1 MSEWKIRELV
11 IKNQVVIAP
20 MAGISNP
27 AFRSILA
34 TYQPGLI
41 FSEMIS
47 DKAIC
52 FKNEKS
58 IEMTKVYPHE
68 HPIALQ
74 LFGEDIDSMVQAA
87 IYLDTQTDCDIIDI
101 NMGCPVPK
109 IVKGSGGASLLKD
122 PQRAF
127 AIAKAVVENVKKPV
141 TAKIRIG
148 WDKQSINAVEMAIGL
163 EKAGISALS
172 VHGRTRS
179 AMYSGDV
186 DYDMIRQVKAAVSIP
201 VLANGDI
208 KTVDGALDVLLST
221 GVDAVMIGRGIL
233 GRPWFIKDLIDGLNG
248 QSSEYTDLTERFRIA
263 QLHAVNLIQLKGE
276 LTAMKEMRSHFNWY
290 ITGLPYNHK
299 VRNDVSQMTSL
310 AQFDRIIADYLDL
323 LKNGGSS

>member
-1 MSEWKIRELV
+1 MSAWKIRDIE

-20 MAGISNP
+20 LAGISNP

-34 TYQPGLI
+34 LYGPGLI
-41 FSEMIS
+41 TSEMIS

-52 FKNEKS
+52 FNNVKTLD
-58 IEMTKVYPHE
+58 MTKVYPNE

-74 LFGEDIDSMVQAA
+74 LFGEDVESMVKAA

-127 AIAKAVVENVKKPV
+127 AIAKAVVESVKKPV

-148 WDKQSINAVEMAIGL
+148 WDKQNINAVEMAIGL
-163 EKAGISALS
+163 EKAGISAIS

-179 AMYSGDV
+179 AMYSGTV
-186 DYDMIRQVKAAVSIP
+186 DYEMIRQVKAAVKIP
-201 VLANGDI
+201 VIANGDI
-208 KTVDGALDVLLST
+208 KSVQGAKDVLKLT
-221 GVDAVMIGRGIL
+221 GCDAVMIGRGIL
-233 GRPWFIKDLIDGLNG
+233 GRPWFINDLVHGLNDK
-248 QSSEYTDLTERFRIA
+248 ETEFIDLKERFRIA
-263 QLHAVNLIQLKGE
+263 QLHASKLIELKGE
-276 LTAMKEMRSHFNWY
+276 LTAMKEMRTHFNWY
-290 ITGLPYNHK
+290 IAGLPHNHK
-299 VRNDVSQMTSL
+299 IRNDVSQMTSY
-310 AQFDRIIADYLDL
+310 AQFDKIIADYINTLE
-323 LKNGGSS
+323 NGGSV

>member
-1 MSEWKIRELV
+1 MSAWKIRELT
-11 IKNQVVIAP
+11 IQNQVVIAP

-34 TYQPGLI
+34 LYGPGLI
-41 FSEMIS
+41 TSEMIS

-52 FKNEKS
+52 FNNVKTL
-58 IEMTKVYPHE
+58 EMTKVYPNE

-74 LFGEDIDSMVQAA
+74 LFGEDVDSMVQAA
-87 IYLDTQTDCDIIDI
+87 IFLDTQTDCDIIDI

-122 PQRAF
+122 PERAF
-127 AIAKAVVENVKKPV
+127 AIAKAVVEAVKKPV

-148 WDKQSINAVEMAIGL
+148 WDKHSINAVDMAIGL
-163 EKAGISALS
+163 EKAGISAIA

-186 DYDMIRQVKAAVSIP
+186 DYEMIRLVKAAVKIP
-201 VLANGDI
+201 VIANGDI
-208 KTVDGALDVLLST
+208 KTVESAKTVLALT
-221 GVDAVMIGRGIL
+221 GCDAVMIGRGIL
-233 GRPWFIKDLIDGLNG
+233 GRPWFIKDLVEGLEG
-248 QSSEYTDLTERFRIA
+248 LDTDHVDLKERFRIA
-263 QLHAVNLIQLKGE
+263 KLHASKLIDLKGE

-290 ITGLPYNHK
+290 IAGLPHNHK
-299 VRNDVSQMTSL
+299 IRNDVSQMTSY
-310 AQFDRIIADYLDL
+310 AQFDRIITDYLDTL
-323 LKNGGSS
+323 ENGGSV

>member
-1 MSEWKIRELV
+1 MSEWKIRDLI

-20 MAGISNP
+20 MAGICNP
-27 AFRSILA
+27 AFRSILMM
-34 TYQPGLI
+34 YGPGLI

-52 FKNEKS
+52 FNNVKTLD
-58 IEMTKVYPHE
+58 MTKVYANE

-74 LFGEDIDSMVQAA
+74 LFGEDIDSMVIAA
-87 IYLDTQTDCDIIDI
+87 KYLDEQTDCDIIDI

-109 IVKGSGGASLLKD
+109 IVKGAGGASLLKD

-127 AIAKAVVENVKKPV
+127 AIAKAVVDNVKKPV

-148 WDKQSINAVEMAIGL
+148 WDKQNINAIEMAIGL
-163 EKAGISALS
+163 EKAGISAIT

-201 VLANGDI
+201 VIANGDI
-208 KTVDGALDVLLST
+208 KTLEDAKRVLEFT
-221 GVDAVMIGRGIL
+221 KADAIMIGRGIL
-233 GRPWFIKDLIDGLNG
+233 GRPWFTKELVDGLDNKETESVDLI
-248 QSSEYTDLTERFRIA
+248 ERFRIA
-263 QLHAVNLIQLKGE
+263 KHHASNLIELKGE

-290 ITGLPYNHK
+290 ITGLPFNHK
-299 VRNDVSQMTSL
+299 VRNDVSQMTSY
-310 AQFDRIIADYLDL
+310 AQFDRIITDYLTL
-323 LKNGGSS
+323 LENGGSV

>member
-1 MSEWKIRELV
+1 MGTWKIRDLT
-11 IKNQVVIAP
+11 IANQVVVAP

-34 TYQPGLI
+34 LYGPGLLT
-41 FSEMIS
+41 SEMIS

-52 FKNEKS
+52 FNNTKTLD
-58 IEMTKVYPHE
+58 MTKVYPNE
-68 HPIALQ
+68 HPISLQ
-74 LFGEDIDSMVQAA
+74 LFGEDVDSMVQAA

-127 AIAKAVVENVKKPV
+127 AIAQAVVQAVKKPV

-148 WDKQSINAVEMAIGL
+148 WDKQSLNAVEMAIGL
-163 EKAGISALS
+163 EKAGISAIA

-186 DYDMIRQVKAAVSIP
+186 DYEMIKAVKQAVKIP
-201 VLANGDI
+201 VIANGDI
-208 KTVDGALDVLLST
+208 KTVEGAKAVLELT
-221 GVDAVMIGRGIL
+221 GCDAVMIGRGIL
-233 GRPWFIKDLIDGLNG
+233 GRPWFIKDLVEGLKG
-248 QSSEYTDLTERFRIA
+248 QDTDHVDLIERFRIA
-263 QLHAVNLIQLKGE
+263 KLHAFKLIELKGE

-290 ITGLPYNHK
+290 ITGLPHNHK
-299 VRNDVSQMTSL
+299 IRNDVSQMTSY
-310 AQFDRIIADYLDL
+310 AQFDRIITDYLDL
-323 LKNGGSS
+323 LENGGS

>member
-1 MSEWKIRELV
+1 MSAWKIRELT
-11 IKNQVVIAP
+11 IQNQVVIAP

-34 TYQPGLI
+34 LYGPGLI
-41 FSEMIS
+41 TSEMIS

-52 FKNEKS
+52 FNNVKTL
-58 IEMTKVYPHE
+58 EMTKVYPNE

-87 IYLDTQTDCDIIDI
+87 QFLDTQTDCDIIDI

-122 PQRAF
+122 PERAF
-127 AIAKAVVENVKKPV
+127 AIAKAVVEAVKKPV

-148 WDKQSINAVEMAIGL
+148 WDKQSINAVDMAIGL
-163 EKAGISALS
+163 EKAGISAIA

-186 DYDMIRQVKAAVSIP
+186 DYEMIRQVKAAVKIP
-201 VLANGDI
+201 VIANGDI
-208 KTVDGALDVLLST
+208 KTVESAKLVLALT
-221 GVDAVMIGRGIL
+221 GCDAVMIGRGIL
-233 GRPWFIKDLIDGLNG
+233 GRPWFIKDLVDGLEG
-248 QSSEYTDLTERFRIA
+248 LDSDHVDLKERFRIA
-263 QLHAVNLIQLKGE
+263 KLHASKLIDLKGE

-290 ITGLPYNHK
+290 IAGLPHNHK
-299 VRNDVSQMTSL
+299 IRNDVSQMTSY
-310 AQFDRIIADYLDL
+310 AQFDRIITDYLDTL
-323 LKNGGSS
+323 ENGGSV

>member
-1 MSEWKIRELV
+1 MSAWKIRDIE

-34 TYQPGLI
+34 LYGPGLI
-41 FSEMIS
+41 TSEMIS

-52 FKNEKS
+52 FNNVKTL
-58 IEMTKVYPHE
+58 EMTKVYPNE

-74 LFGEDIDSMVQAA
+74 LFGEDVESMVKAA

-122 PQRAF
+122 PDRAF
-127 AIAKAVVENVKKPV
+127 AIAKAIVESVKKPV

-148 WDKQSINAVEMAIGL
+148 WDKQNINAVEMAIGL
-163 EKAGISALS
+163 EKAGISAIS

-186 DYDMIRQVKAAVSIP
+186 DYEMIRQVKAAVKMP
-201 VLANGDI
+201 VMANGDI
-208 KTVDGALDVLLST
+208 KSVQGAKDVLELT
-221 GVDAVMIGRGIL
+221 GCDAVMIGRGIL
-233 GRPWFIKDLIDGLNG
+233 GRPWFINDLVHGLNDK
-248 QSSEYTDLTERFRIA
+248 ETEFIDLKERFRIA
-263 QLHAVNLIQLKGE
+263 QLHASKLIELKGE
-276 LTAMKEMRSHFNWY
+276 LTAMKEMRTHFNWY
-290 ITGLPYNHK
+290 IAGLPHNHK
-299 VRNDVSQMTSL
+299 IRNDVSQMTSY
-310 AQFDRIIADYLDL
+310 AQFDKIIADYLNTL
-323 LKNGGSS
+323 ENGGSV

>member
-1 MSEWKIRELV
+1 MSAWKIRDIE

-34 TYQPGLI
+34 LYGPGLI
-41 FSEMIS
+41 TSEMIS

-52 FKNEKS
+52 FNNVKTL
-58 IEMTKVYPHE
+58 EMTKVYPNE

-74 LFGEDIDSMVQAA
+74 LFGEDVESMVKAA

-122 PQRAF
+122 PDRAF
-127 AIAKAVVENVKKPV
+127 AIAKAIVESVKKPV

-148 WDKQSINAVEMAIGL
+148 WDKQNINAVEMAIGL
-163 EKAGISALS
+163 EKAGISAIS

-186 DYDMIRQVKAAVSIP
+186 DYEMIRQVKAAVKIP
-201 VLANGDI
+201 VMANGDI
-208 KTVDGALDVLLST
+208 KSVQGAKDVLELT
-221 GVDAVMIGRGIL
+221 GCDAVMIGRGIL
-233 GRPWFIKDLIDGLNG
+233 GRPWFINDLVHGLNDK
-248 QSSEYTDLTERFRIA
+248 ETEFIDLKERFRIA
-263 QLHAVNLIQLKGE
+263 QLHASKLIELKGE
-276 LTAMKEMRSHFNWY
+276 LTAMKEMRTHFNWY
-290 ITGLPYNHK
+290 IAGLPHNHK
-299 VRNDVSQMTSL
+299 IRNDVSQMTSY
-310 AQFDRIIADYLDL
+310 AQFDKIIADYLNTL
-323 LKNGGSS
+323 ENGGSV

>member
-1 MSEWKIRELV
+1 MSEWKIRDLI

-20 MAGISNP
+20 MAGICNP
-27 AFRSILA
+27 AFRSILMM
-34 TYQPGLI
+34 YGPGLI

-52 FKNEKS
+52 FNNVKTLD
-58 IEMTKVYPHE
+58 MTKVYANE

-74 LFGEDIDSMVQAA
+74 LFGEDIDSMVIAA
-87 IYLDTQTDCDIIDI
+87 KYLDEQTDCDIIDI

-109 IVKGSGGASLLKD
+109 IVKGAGGASLLKD

-127 AIAKAVVENVKKPV
+127 AIAKAVVDNVKKPV

-148 WDKQSINAVEMAIGL
+148 WDKQNINAIEMAIGL
-163 EKAGISALS
+163 EKAGISAIS

-201 VLANGDI
+201 VIANGDI
-208 KTVDGALDVLLST
+208 KTVD
-221 GVDAVMIGRGIL
+221 DAKRILEFTKADAIMIGRGIL
-233 GRPWFIKDLIDGLNG
+233 GRPWFTKELGDALDNKETESVDLI
-248 QSSEYTDLTERFRIA
+248 ERFRIA
-263 QLHAVNLIQLKGE
+263 KLHASNLIELKGE

-290 ITGLPYNHK
+290 ITGLPFNHK
-299 VRNDVSQMTSL
+299 VRNDVSQMTSY
-310 AQFDRIIADYLDL
+310 AQFDRIITDYLTL
-323 LKNGGSS
+323 LENGGSV

>member
-1 MSEWKIRELV
+1 MSAWKIRDIE

-20 MAGISNP
+20 LAGISNP

-34 TYQPGLI
+34 LYGPGLI
-41 FSEMIS
+41 TSEMIS

-52 FKNEKS
+52 FNNVKTL
-58 IEMTKVYPHE
+58 EMTKVYPNE

-74 LFGEDIDSMVQAA
+74 LFGEDVESMVKAA

-127 AIAKAVVENVKKPV
+127 AIVKAVVESVKKPV

-148 WDKQSINAVEMAIGL
+148 WDKQNINAVEMAIGL
-163 EKAGISALS
+163 EKAGISAIS

-186 DYDMIRQVKAAVSIP
+186 DYEMIRQVKAAVKIP
-201 VLANGDI
+201 VIANGDI
-208 KTVDGALDVLLST
+208 KSVQGAKDVLKLT
-221 GVDAVMIGRGIL
+221 GCDAVMIGRGIL
-233 GRPWFIKDLIDGLNG
+233 GRPWFINDLVHGLNDK
-248 QSSEYTDLTERFRIA
+248 ETEFIDLKERFRIA
-263 QLHAVNLIQLKGE
+263 QLHASKLIELKGE
-276 LTAMKEMRSHFNWY
+276 LTAMKEMRTHFNWY
-290 ITGLPYNHK
+290 IAGLPHNHK
-299 VRNDVSQMTSL
+299 IRNDVSQMTSY
-310 AQFDRIIADYLDL
+310 AQFDKIIADYINTLE
-323 LKNGGSS
+323 NGGSV

>member
-1 MSEWKIRELV
+1 MSEWKIRDLI

-20 MAGISNP
+20 MAGICNP
-27 AFRSILA
+27 AFRSILML
-34 TYQPGLI
+34 YGPGLI

-52 FKNEKS
+52 FNNVKTLD
-58 IEMTKVYPHE
+58 MTKVYANE

-74 LFGEDIDSMVQAA
+74 LFGDDIDSMVTAA
-87 IYLDTQTDCDIIDI
+87 KYLDEQTDCDIIDI

-109 IVKGSGGASLLKD
+109 IVKGAGGASLLKD

-127 AIAKAVVENVKKPV
+127 AIAKAVVDNVKKPV

-148 WDKQSINAVEMAIGL
+148 WDKQNINAIEMAIGL
-163 EKAGISALS
+163 EKAGISAIT

-201 VLANGDI
+201 VIANGDI
-208 KTVDGALDVLLST
+208 KTVEDAKKVLEFT
-221 GVDAVMIGRGIL
+221 KADAIMIGRGIL
-233 GRPWFIKDLIDGLNG
+233 GRPWFAKELVDGLDGKETESVDLI
-248 QSSEYTDLTERFRIA
+248 ERFRIA
-263 QLHAVNLIQLKGE
+263 KLHASNLIELKGE

-290 ITGLPYNHK
+290 ITGLPFNHK
-299 VRNDVSQMTSL
+299 VRNDVSQMTSY
-310 AQFDRIIADYLDL
+310 AQFDRIITDYLIL
-323 LKNGGSS
+323 LENGGSL

>member
-1 MSEWKIRELV
+1 MSEWKIRDLV

-20 MAGISNP
+20 MAGICNP
-27 AFRSILA
+27 AFRSILML
-34 TYQPGLI
+34 YGPGLI

-52 FKNEKS
+52 FNNVKTLD
-58 IEMTKVYPHE
+58 MTKVYANE

-74 LFGEDIDSMVQAA
+74 LFGEDIDSMVTAA
-87 IYLDTQTDCDIIDI
+87 KYLDLQTDCDIIDI
-101 NMGCPVPK
+101 NMGCPVSK
-109 IVKGSGGASLLKD
+109 IVKGAGGASLLKD

-127 AIAKAVVENVKKPV
+127 AIAKAVVDNVKKPV

-148 WDKQSINAVEMAIGL
+148 WDKQSINAIEMAIGL
-163 EKAGISALS
+163 EKAGISAIT

-201 VLANGDI
+201 VIANGDI
-208 KTVDGALDVLLST
+208 KTVEDAKRVLEFT
-221 GVDAVMIGRGIL
+221 KADAIMIGRGIL
-233 GRPWFIKDLIDGLNG
+233 GKPWFTKELVDGLDNKETE
-248 QSSEYTDLTERFRIA
+248 SVELIERFRIA
-263 QLHAVNLIQLKGE
+263 KCHALNLIELKGE

-290 ITGLPYNHK
+290 ITGLPFNHK
-299 VRNDVSQMTSL
+299 VRNDVSQMTSY
-310 AQFDRIIADYLDL
+310 AQFDRIITDYLML
-323 LKNGGSS
+323 LENGGSV

>member
-1 MSEWKIRELV
+1 MSEWKIRDLI

-20 MAGISNP
+20 MAGICNP
-27 AFRSILA
+27 AFRSILML
-34 TYQPGLI
+34 YGPGLI

-52 FKNEKS
+52 FNNVKTLD
-58 IEMTKVYPHE
+58 MTKVYANE

-74 LFGEDIDSMVQAA
+74 LFGEDIDSMVTAA
-87 IYLDTQTDCDIIDI
+87 KYLDEQTDCDIIDI

-109 IVKGSGGASLLKD
+109 IVKGAGGASLLKD

-127 AIAKAVVENVKKPV
+127 AIAKAVVDNVKKPV

-148 WDKQSINAVEMAIGL
+148 WDKQNINAIEMAIGL
-163 EKAGISALS
+163 EKAGISAIT

-201 VLANGDI
+201 VIANGDI
-208 KTVDGALDVLLST
+208 KTLEDAKRVLEFT
-221 GVDAVMIGRGIL
+221 KADAIMIGRGIL
-233 GRPWFIKDLIDGLNG
+233 GRPWFTRELGDGLDNKESESVDLI
-248 QSSEYTDLTERFRIA
+248 ERFRIA
-263 QLHAVNLIQLKGE
+263 KRHASNLIELKGE

-290 ITGLPYNHK
+290 ITGLPFNHK
-299 VRNDVSQMTSL
+299 VRNDVSQMTSY
-310 AQFDRIIADYLDL
+310 AQFDRIITDYLTL
-323 LKNGGSS
+323 LENGGSV

>member
-1 MSEWKIRELV
+1 MSTWKIRELT
-11 IKNQVVIAP
+11 IQNQVVIAP

-34 TYQPGLI
+34 LYGPGLI
-41 FSEMIS
+41 TSEMIS

-52 FKNEKS
+52 FNNLKTL
-58 IEMTKVYPHE
+58 EMTKVYPNE

-74 LFGEDIDSMVQAA
+74 LFGEDVESMVQAA
-87 IYLDTQTDCDIIDI
+87 IFLDTQTDCDIIDI

-127 AIAKAVVENVKKPV
+127 AIAEAVVKAVKKPV

-148 WDKQSINAVEMAIGL
+148 WDRQSINAVEMAVGL
-163 EKAGISALS
+163 EKAGISALA

-179 AMYSGDV
+179 AMYAGDV
-186 DYDMIRQVKAAVSIP
+186 DYDMIRQVKAAVTIP
-201 VLANGDI
+201 VIANGDI
-208 KTVDGALDVLLST
+208 KTIEGAKEVLALT
-221 GVDAVMIGRGIL
+221 GCDAVMIGRGIL
-233 GRPWFIKDLIDGLNG
+233 GRPWFIKDLVEGLEG
-248 QSSEYTDLTERFRIA
+248 KDPAETTLKERFRIA
-263 QLHAVNLIQLKGE
+263 RLHAAKLIELKGE

-290 ITGLPYNHK
+290 IAGLAHNHK
-299 VRNDVSQMTSL
+299 IRNDVSQMTSY
-310 AQFDRIIADYLDL
+310 AQFDRIITDYTDL
-323 LKNGGSS
+323 LENGGSL

>member
-1 MSEWKIRELV
+1 MSEWKIRELT

-34 TYQPGLI
+34 SYTPGLI

-47 DKAIC
+47 DKALC
-52 FKNEKS
+52 FNNEKTV
-58 IEMTKVYPHE
+58 EMTKVYPHE

-148 WDKQSINAVEMAIGL
+148 WDQQNINAVEMAIGL

-179 AMYSGDV
+179 AMYSGAV
-186 DYDMIRQVKAAVSIP
+186 DYDVIRQVKAAVSIP

-208 KTVDGALDVLLST
+208 KTVEGAMEVLKLT
-221 GVDAVMIGRGIL
+221 GADALMIGRGIL
-233 GRPWFIKDLIDGLNG
+233 GRPWFIKDLVDGLNG
-248 QSSEYTDLTERFRIA
+248 QNSQTLNFEERFKVA
-263 QLHAVNLIQLKGE
+263 QIHASNLVALKGE

-290 ITGLPYNHK
+290 ITGLPFNHK
-299 VRNDVSQMTSL
+299 VRNDVSQMTSM
-310 AQFDRIIADYLDL
+310 AQFDRIIADYLEL
-323 LKNGGSS
+323 LNNGGS

>member
-1 MSEWKIRELV
+1 
-11 IKNQVVIAP
+11 

-34 TYQPGLI
+34 FYGPGLI
-41 FSEMIS
+41 TSEMIS

-52 FKNEKS
+52 FNNVKTL
-58 IEMTKVYPHE
+58 EMTKVYPNE
-68 HPIALQ
+68 HPLSLQ
-74 LFGEDIDSMVQAA
+74 LFGEDVDSMVQAA
-87 IYLDTQTDCDIIDI
+87 IFLDTQTDCDIIDI

-127 AIAKAVVENVKKPV
+127 AIAQAVVEAVKKPV

-148 WDKQSINAVEMAIGL
+148 WDKHSLNAVDVALGL
-163 EKAGISALS
+163 EKAGISAIA

-186 DYDMIRQVKAAVSIP
+186 DYDMIRQVKAAVKIP
-201 VLANGDI
+201 VIANGDI
-208 KTVDGALDVLLST
+208 KTVDSAKRVLAQT
-221 GVDAVMIGRGIL
+221 GCDAVMIGRGIL
-233 GRPWFIKDLIDGLNG
+233 GRPWFIKDLVEGLEG
-248 QSSEYTDLTERFRIA
+248 VESDHTDLRERFRIA
-263 QLHAVNLIQLKGE
+263 KLHAFKLIELKGE

-290 ITGLPYNHK
+290 IAGLPHNHK
-299 VRNDVSQMTSL
+299 IRNDVSQMTSY
-310 AQFDRIIADYLDL
+310 AQFDRIITDYLETL
-323 LKNGGSS
+323 ENGGSV

>member
-1 MSEWKIRELV
+1 MSAWKIRDIE

-20 MAGISNP
+20 LAGISNP

-34 TYQPGLI
+34 LYGPGLI
-41 FSEMIS
+41 TSEMIS

-52 FKNEKS
+52 FNNVKTL
-58 IEMTKVYPHE
+58 EMTKVYPNE

-74 LFGEDIDSMVQAA
+74 LFGEDVESMVKAA

-122 PQRAF
+122 PDRAF
-127 AIAKAVVENVKKPV
+127 AIAKAIVESVKKPV

-148 WDKQSINAVEMAIGL
+148 WDKQNINAVEMAIGL
-163 EKAGISALS
+163 EKAGISAIS

-186 DYDMIRQVKAAVSIP
+186 DYEMIRQVKAAVKIP
-201 VLANGDI
+201 VMANGDI
-208 KTVDGALDVLLST
+208 KSVQGAKDVLELT
-221 GVDAVMIGRGIL
+221 GCDAVMIGRGIL
-233 GRPWFIKDLIDGLNG
+233 GRPWFINDLVHGLNDK
-248 QSSEYTDLTERFRIA
+248 ETEFIDLKERFRIA
-263 QLHAVNLIQLKGE
+263 QLHASKLIELKGE
-276 LTAMKEMRSHFNWY
+276 LTAMKEMRTHFNWY
-290 ITGLPYNHK
+290 IAGLPHNHK
-299 VRNDVSQMTSL
+299 IRNDVSQMTSY
-310 AQFDRIIADYLDL
+310 AQFDKIIADYLNTL
-323 LKNGGSS
+323 ENGGSV

>member
-1 MSEWKIRELV
+1 MSTWKIRDLT
-11 IKNQVVIAP
+11 IANQVVVAP

-34 TYQPGLI
+34 LYGPGLLT
-41 FSEMIS
+41 SEMIS

-52 FKNEKS
+52 FNNTKTLD
-58 IEMTKVYPHE
+58 MTKVYPNE
-68 HPIALQ
+68 HPISLQ
-74 LFGEDIDSMVQAA
+74 LFGEDVDSMVQAA

-127 AIAKAVVENVKKPV
+127 AIAQAVVQAVKKPV

-148 WDKQSINAVEMAIGL
+148 WDKHSLNAIEMAVGL
-163 EKAGISALS
+163 EKAGISAIA

-186 DYDMIRQVKAAVSIP
+186 DYEMIKAVKQAVKIP
-201 VLANGDI
+201 VIANGDI
-208 KTVDGALDVLLST
+208 KTVEGAKAVLELT
-221 GVDAVMIGRGIL
+221 GCDAVMIGRGIL
-233 GRPWFIKDLIDGLNG
+233 GRPWFIKDLVEGLDG
-248 QSSEYTDLTERFRIA
+248 QDTDHVDLKERFRIA
-263 QLHAVNLIQLKGE
+263 KLHASKLIEFKGE

-290 ITGLPYNHK
+290 ITGLPHNHK
-299 VRNDVSQMTSL
+299 IRNDVSQMTSY
-310 AQFDRIIADYLDL
+310 AQFDRIITDYLDL
-323 LKNGGSS
+323 LENGGSL

>member
-1 MSEWKIRELV
+1 MSTWKIRDLT
-11 IKNQVVIAP
+11 IANQVVVAP

-34 TYQPGLI
+34 LYGPGLLT
-41 FSEMIS
+41 SEMIS

-52 FKNEKS
+52 FNNTKTLD
-58 IEMTKVYPHE
+58 MTKVYPNE
-68 HPIALQ
+68 HPISLQ
-74 LFGEDIDSMVQAA
+74 LFGEDIESMVQAA
-87 IYLDTQTDCDIIDI
+87 IYLDTQTDCDLIDI

-127 AIAKAVVENVKKPV
+127 AIAQAVVQAVKKPV

-148 WDKQSINAVEMAIGL
+148 WDKHSLNAIEMAVGL
-163 EKAGISALS
+163 EKAGISAIA

-186 DYDMIRQVKAAVSIP
+186 DYEMIKAVKQAVKIP
-201 VLANGDI
+201 VIANGDI
-208 KTVDGALDVLLST
+208 KTVEGAKAVLELT
-221 GVDAVMIGRGIL
+221 GCDAVMIGRGIL
-233 GRPWFIKDLIDGLNG
+233 GRPWFIKDLVEGLDG
-248 QSSEYTDLTERFRIA
+248 QDTDHVDLKERFRIA
-263 QLHAVNLIQLKGE
+263 KLHASKLIELKGE

-290 ITGLPYNHK
+290 ITGLPHNHK
-299 VRNDVSQMTSL
+299 IRNDVSQMTSY
-310 AQFDRIIADYLDL
+310 AQFDRIITDYLDL
-323 LKNGGSS
+323 LENGGSL

>member
-1 MSEWKIRELV
+1 MSAWKIRELT
-11 IKNQVVIAP
+11 IQNQVVIAP

-34 TYQPGLI
+34 LYGPGLI
-41 FSEMIS
+41 TSEMIS

-52 FKNEKS
+52 FNNVKTL
-58 IEMTKVYPHE
+58 EMTKVYPNE

-74 LFGEDIDSMVQAA
+74 LFGEDVDSMVQAA
-87 IYLDTQTDCDIIDI
+87 RFLDTQTDCDIIDI

-122 PQRAF
+122 PERAF
-127 AIAKAVVENVKKPV
+127 AIAKAVVEAVKKPV

-148 WDKQSINAVEMAIGL
+148 WDKQSINAVDMAIGL
-163 EKAGISALS
+163 EKAGISAIA

-186 DYDMIRQVKAAVSIP
+186 DYEMIRQVKAAVKIP
-201 VLANGDI
+201 VIANGDI
-208 KTVDGALDVLLST
+208 KTVESAKLVLALT
-221 GVDAVMIGRGIL
+221 GCDAVMIGRGIL
-233 GRPWFIKDLIDGLNG
+233 GRPWFIKDLVDGLEG
-248 QSSEYTDLTERFRIA
+248 LDSDHVDLKERFRIA
-263 QLHAVNLIQLKGE
+263 KLHASKLIDLKGE

-290 ITGLPYNHK
+290 IAGLPHNHK
-299 VRNDVSQMTSL
+299 IRNDVSQMTSY
-310 AQFDRIIADYLDL
+310 AQFDRIITDYLDTL
-323 LKNGGSS
+323 ENGGSV